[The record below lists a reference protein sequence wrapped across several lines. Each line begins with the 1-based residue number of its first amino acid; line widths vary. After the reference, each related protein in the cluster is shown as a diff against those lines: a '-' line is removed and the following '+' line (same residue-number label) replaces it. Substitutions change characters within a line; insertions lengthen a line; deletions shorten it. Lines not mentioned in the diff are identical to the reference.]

1 MKRATNAFFSFLWH
15 LHICIIYAWVL
26 SQQQFSE
33 NKENMMMFLVVGLF
47 CFVLFCF
54 LYADG
59 LIIYISYLASE
70 DEDVWNFNAYSKGLG
85 FAAIQYL

>member
-1 MKRATNAFFSFLWH
+1 
-15 LHICIIYAWVL
+15 
-26 SQQQFSE
+26 
-33 NKENMMMFLVVGLF
+33 MFLVVGLF